1 MSGTPDP
8 DEMLLGQLGSVL
20 RAVDPVP
27 AHVDA
32 AAKAILGWRRLD
44 ADLAELLSDS
54 AVDSDRLAGVRG
66 EADPTLR
73 RLTFGS
79 APLELDLEVRSARDG
94 ATVLGQ
100 LAPGAAASIAV
111 ERAGGEAPETETVKA
126 DELGRFRLKLPSG
139 ATFRLVVTGHPASGS
154 RPTVTDWVQV

>member
-1 MSGTPDP
+1 MSATPDP
-8 DEMLLGQLGSVL
+8 DEMLLGELASVL

-73 RLTFGS
+73 RLSFGS
-79 APLELDLEVRSARDG
+79 APLELDLEVRTTREG

-111 ERAGGEAPETETVKA
+111 ERAGGEAAANATA
-126 DELGRFRLKLPSG
+126 DELGRFRLALPSG
-139 ATFRLVVTGHPASGS
+139 TTFRLVVTGHPASGS